1 MIDNFKIIKKILMS
15 ETFNVD
21 GFEYQFI
28 SVEPYQDWGINI
40 VVNVVLPKKGQSFV
54 VEKFNQDI
62 SHIIERFS
70 TYLGS
75 GISYNEKILVDG
87 RPVPKMGVYITKE
100 DQNEIINALNGNMS
114 NFSINNG
121 NAYRNKIVDLIKIK
135 GSLKWKM
142 AKKFYDH
149 YDESIDFYF
158 YYDVSNVIVNVN
170 IFASASVDSGFAN
183 DGELN
188 INPSEI
194 DKFATVLND
203 MLNDNHNFRDEI
215 IDNIYMVLDHTTKI
229 EHLDANVYY
238 NAHYYLDRINGKK
251 SELKYNNLGFDSSM
265 FVD

>member
-1 MIDNFKIIKKILMS
+1 MIVNFKIIKKILMS

-28 SVEPYQDWGINI
+28 SVEPYQDWGTNI

-54 VEKFNQDI
+54 VEKFSEDI

-75 GISYNEKILVDG
+75 VISYNEKILVDG
-87 RPVPKMGVYITKE
+87 RPVPKMGVYINKE

-114 NFSINNG
+114 NFTINNG
-121 NAYRNKIVDLIKIK
+121 NVYKDKIVDLIKIK
-135 GSLKWKM
+135 GSLKWKK

-149 YDESIDFYF
+149 YESIDFYF
-158 YYDVSNVIVNVN
+158 YYDVSNVIVN
-170 IFASASVDSGFAN
+170 
-183 DGELN
+183 DGKLN

-203 MLNDNHNFRDEI
+203 MLQDNHNFRDEI
-215 IDNIYMVLDHTTKI
+215 LDNIYMVLDHTTKI

>member
-28 SVEPYQDWGINI
+28 SVEPYQDWGTNI

-54 VEKFNQDI
+54 VEKFSEDI

-75 GISYNEKILVDG
+75 VISYNEKILVDG
-87 RPVPKMGVYITKE
+87 RPVPKMGVYINKE

-121 NAYRNKIVDLIKIK
+121 NVYKDKIVDLIKIK
-135 GSLKWKM
+135 GSLKWKK

-149 YDESIDFYF
+149 YESIDFYF
-158 YYDVSNVIVNVN
+158 YYDVSNVIV
-170 IFASASVDSGFAN
+170 N

-203 MLNDNHNFRDEI
+203 MLQDNHNFRDEI
-215 IDNIYMVLDHTTKI
+215 LDNIYMVLDHTTKI

>member
-28 SVEPYQDWGINI
+28 SVEPYQHWGINI

-54 VEKFNQDI
+54 VEKFNEDI
-62 SHIIERFS
+62 NHIIDRFS
-70 TYLGS
+70 TYLDS
-75 GISYNEKILVDG
+75 GIPYNEKILVDG
-87 RPVPKMGVYITKE
+87 GPVPKMGVYINKE

-114 NFSINNG
+114 NFSLQSRN
-121 NAYRNKIVDLIKIK
+121 RFKNKIVDLINIK

-149 YDESIDFYF
+149 YNKIIEESIDFYF
-158 YYDVSNVIVNVN
+158 YYEVSNVIVN
-170 IFASASVDSGFAN
+170 
-183 DGELN
+183 DGELK

-194 DKFATVLND
+194 DVFATVLND
-203 MLNDNHNFRDEI
+203 MLQDNSNFRDEI

-229 EHLDANVYY
+229 EHLDSNVYY
-238 NAHYYLDRINGKK
+238 NAHYFLDRINGKT
-251 SELKYNNLGFDSSM
+251 SELKYNNLEFDSSM
-265 FVD
+265 FID

>member
-28 SVEPYQDWGINI
+28 SVEPYQDWGTNI

-54 VEKFNQDI
+54 VEKFSEDI

-75 GISYNEKILVDG
+75 VISYNEKILVDG
-87 RPVPKMGVYITKE
+87 RPVPKMGVYINKE

-121 NAYRNKIVDLIKIK
+121 NVYKNKIVDLIKIK
-135 GSLKWKM
+135 GSLKWKK

-149 YDESIDFYF
+149 YESIDFYF
-158 YYDVSNVIVNVN
+158 YYDVSNVIVN
-170 IFASASVDSGFAN
+170 
-183 DGELN
+183 DGKLN
-188 INPSEI
+188 INPGEI

-203 MLNDNHNFRDEI
+203 MLQDNHNFRDEI
-215 IDNIYMVLDHTTKI
+215 LDNIYMVLDHTTKI

-238 NAHYYLDRINGKK
+238 NAHYYLDRINGKR
-251 SELKYNNLGFDSSM
+251 NNGKKEYG
-265 FVD
+265 

>member
-1 MIDNFKIIKKILMS
+1 MS

-28 SVEPYQDWGINI
+28 SVEPYQDWGTNI

-54 VEKFNQDI
+54 VEKFSEDI
-62 SHIIERFS
+62 SHIIIRFS
-70 TYLGS
+70 NYIGS
-75 GISYNEKILVDG
+75 VISYNEKILVDG
-87 RPVPKMGVYITKE
+87 RPVPKMGVYINKE

-121 NAYRNKIVDLIKIK
+121 NVYKDKIVDLIKIK
-135 GSLKWKM
+135 GSLKWKK

-149 YDESIDFYF
+149 YESIDFYF
-158 YYDVSNVIVNVN
+158 YYDVSNVIV
-170 IFASASVDSGFAN
+170 N

-203 MLNDNHNFRDEI
+203 MLNDNHTFRDEI
-215 IDNIYMVLDHTTKI
+215 LDNIYMVLDHTTKI

>member
-1 MIDNFKIIKKILMS
+1 MIVNFKIIKKILMS

-28 SVEPYQDWGINI
+28 SVEPYQDWGTNI

-54 VEKFNQDI
+54 VEKFSEDI
-62 SHIIERFS
+62 SHIIKRFS
-70 TYLGS
+70 DYLGS
-75 GISYNEKILVDG
+75 VISYNEKILVDG
-87 RPVPKMGVYITKE
+87 RPVPKMGVYINKE

-121 NAYRNKIVDLIKIK
+121 NVYKDKIVDLIKIK
-135 GSLKWKM
+135 GSLKWKK

-149 YDESIDFYF
+149 YESIDFYF
-158 YYDVSNVIVNVN
+158 YYDVSNVIVN
-170 IFASASVDSGFAN
+170 
-183 DGELN
+183 DGKLN

>member
-1 MIDNFKIIKKILMS
+1 MIVNFKIIKKILMS

-28 SVEPYQDWGINI
+28 SVEPYQDWGTNI

-54 VEKFNQDI
+54 VEKFSEDI
-62 SHIIERFS
+62 SHIIKRFS
-70 TYLGS
+70 DYLGS
-75 GISYNEKILVDG
+75 VISYNEKILVDG
-87 RPVPKMGVYITKE
+87 RPVPKMGVYINKE

-121 NAYRNKIVDLIKIK
+121 NVYKNKIVDLIKIK
-135 GSLKWKM
+135 GSLKWKK

-149 YDESIDFYF
+149 YESIDFYF
-158 YYDVSNVIVNVN
+158 YYDVSNVIV
-170 IFASASVDSGFAN
+170 N

-203 MLNDNHNFRDEI
+203 MLQDNHNFRDEI
-215 IDNIYMVLDHTTKI
+215 LDNIYMVLDHTTKI

>member
-28 SVEPYQDWGINI
+28 SVEPYQDWGTNI

-54 VEKFNQDI
+54 VEKFSEDI

-75 GISYNEKILVDG
+75 VISYNEKILVDG
-87 RPVPKMGVYITKE
+87 RPVPKMGVYINKE

-114 NFSINNG
+114 NFTINNG
-121 NAYRNKIVDLIKIK
+121 NVYKDKIVDLIKIK
-135 GSLKWKM
+135 GSLKWKK

-149 YDESIDFYF
+149 YESIDFYF
-158 YYDVSNVIVNVN
+158 YYDVSNVIVN
-170 IFASASVDSGFAN
+170 
-183 DGELN
+183 DGKLN
-188 INPSEI
+188 INPGEI

-203 MLNDNHNFRDEI
+203 MLQDNHNFRDEI

>member
-28 SVEPYQDWGINI
+28 SVEPYQDWGTNI

-54 VEKFNQDI
+54 VEKFSEDI
-62 SHIIERFS
+62 SHIIKRFS
-70 TYLGS
+70 DYLGS
-75 GISYNEKILVDG
+75 VISYNEKILVDG
-87 RPVPKMGVYITKE
+87 RPVPKMGVYINKE

-121 NAYRNKIVDLIKIK
+121 NVYKNKIVDLIKIK
-135 GSLKWKM
+135 GSLKWKK

-149 YDESIDFYF
+149 YESIDFYF
-158 YYDVSNVIVNVN
+158 YYDVSNVIV
-170 IFASASVDSGFAN
+170 N

>member
-28 SVEPYQDWGINI
+28 SVEPYQDWGTNI

-54 VEKFNQDI
+54 VEKFSEDI

-75 GISYNEKILVDG
+75 VISYNEKILVDG
-87 RPVPKMGVYITKE
+87 RPVPKMGVYINKE

-121 NAYRNKIVDLIKIK
+121 NVYKNKIVDLIKIK
-135 GSLKWKM
+135 GSLKWKK

-149 YDESIDFYF
+149 YESIDFYF
-158 YYDVSNVIVNVN
+158 YYDVSNVIV
-170 IFASASVDSGFAN
+170 N

-203 MLNDNHNFRDEI
+203 MLQDNHNFRDEI
-215 IDNIYMVLDHTTKI
+215 LDNIYMVLDHTTKI

>member
-1 MIDNFKIIKKILMS
+1 MIVNFKIIKKILMS

-28 SVEPYQDWGINI
+28 SVEPYQDWGTNI

-54 VEKFNQDI
+54 VEKFSEDI

-75 GISYNEKILVDG
+75 VISYNEKILVDG
-87 RPVPKMGVYITKE
+87 RPVPKMGVYINKE

-121 NAYRNKIVDLIKIK
+121 NVYKNKIVDLIKIK
-135 GSLKWKM
+135 GSLKWKK

-149 YDESIDFYF
+149 YESIDFYF
-158 YYDVSNVIVNVN
+158 YYDVSNVIVN
-170 IFASASVDSGFAN
+170 
-183 DGELN
+183 DGKLN

-203 MLNDNHNFRDEI
+203 MLQDNHNFRDEI
-215 IDNIYMVLDHTTKI
+215 LDNIYMVLDHTTKI

>member
-1 MIDNFKIIKKILMS
+1 MIVNFKIIKKILMS

-28 SVEPYQDWGINI
+28 SVEPYQDWGTNI

-54 VEKFNQDI
+54 VEKFSEDI

-75 GISYNEKILVDG
+75 VISYNEKILVDG
-87 RPVPKMGVYITKE
+87 RPVPKMGVYINKE

-121 NAYRNKIVDLIKIK
+121 NVYKDKIVDLIKIK
-135 GSLKWKM
+135 GSLKWKK

-149 YDESIDFYF
+149 YESIDFYF
-158 YYDVSNVIVNVN
+158 YYDVSNVIVN
-170 IFASASVDSGFAN
+170 
-183 DGELN
+183 DGKLN

>member
-1 MIDNFKIIKKILMS
+1 MIVNFKIIKKILMS

-28 SVEPYQDWGINI
+28 SVEPYQDWGTNI

-54 VEKFNQDI
+54 VEKFSEDI
-62 SHIIERFS
+62 SHIIKRFS
-70 TYLGS
+70 DYLGS
-75 GISYNEKILVDG
+75 VISYNEKILVDG
-87 RPVPKMGVYITKE
+87 RPVPKMGVYINKE

-121 NAYRNKIVDLIKIK
+121 NVYKNKIVDLIKIK
-135 GSLKWKM
+135 GSLKWKK

-149 YDESIDFYF
+149 YESIDFYF
-158 YYDVSNVIVNVN
+158 YYDVSNVIVN
-170 IFASASVDSGFAN
+170 
-183 DGELN
+183 DGKLN
-188 INPSEI
+188 INPGEI
-194 DKFATVLND
+194 DKFATVLDD
-203 MLNDNHNFRDEI
+203 MLQDNHNFRDEI
-215 IDNIYMVLDHTTKI
+215 LDNIYMVLDHTTKI

>member
-62 SHIIERFS
+62 SHIIDRFS

-87 RPVPKMGVYITKE
+87 RPVPKMRVYITKE

-121 NAYRNKIVDLIKIK
+121 NVYRNKIVDLIKIK

-149 YDESIDFYF
+149 YESIDFYF
-158 YYDVSNVIVNVN
+158 YYDVSNVIV
-170 IFASASVDSGFAN
+170 N

-229 EHLDANVYY
+229 EHLDANLYY
-238 NAHYYLDRINGKK
+238 NAHYYLDRINGKT

>member
-28 SVEPYQDWGINI
+28 SVEPYQDWGTNI

-54 VEKFNQDI
+54 VEKFSEDI

-75 GISYNEKILVDG
+75 VISYNEKILVDG
-87 RPVPKMGVYITKE
+87 RPVPKMGVYINKE

-121 NAYRNKIVDLIKIK
+121 NVYKDKIVDLIKIK
-135 GSLKWKM
+135 GSLKWKK

-149 YDESIDFYF
+149 YESIDFYF
-158 YYDVSNVIVNVN
+158 YYDVSNVIVN
-170 IFASASVDSGFAN
+170 
-183 DGELN
+183 DGKLN

-203 MLNDNHNFRDEI
+203 MLQDNHNFRDEI
-215 IDNIYMVLDHTTKI
+215 LDNIYMVLDHTTKI

-238 NAHYYLDRINGKK
+238 NAHYYLDRINGKE

>member
-1 MIDNFKIIKKILMS
+1 MIVNFKIIKKILMS

-28 SVEPYQDWGINI
+28 SVEPYQDWGTNI

-54 VEKFNQDI
+54 VEKFSEDI

-75 GISYNEKILVDG
+75 VISYNEKILVDG
-87 RPVPKMGVYITKE
+87 RPVPKMGVYINKE

-121 NAYRNKIVDLIKIK
+121 NVYKDKIVDLIKIK
-135 GSLKWKM
+135 GSLKWKK

-149 YDESIDFYF
+149 YESIDFYF
-158 YYDVSNVIVNVN
+158 YYDVSNVIVN
-170 IFASASVDSGFAN
+170 
-183 DGELN
+183 DGKLN

-203 MLNDNHNFRDEI
+203 MLQDNHNFRDEI
-215 IDNIYMVLDHTTKI
+215 LDNIYMVLDHTTKI

>member
-28 SVEPYQDWGINI
+28 SVEPYQDWAINI

-62 SHIIERFS
+62 SHIIDRFS

-75 GISYNEKILVDG
+75 VISYNEKILVDG

-121 NAYRNKIVDLIKIK
+121 NVYKNKLVDLIKIS
-135 GSLKWKM
+135 GSLKWKK

-149 YDESIDFYF
+149 YESIDFYF
-158 YYDVSNVIVNVN
+158 YYDVSNVIVN
-170 IFASASVDSGFAN
+170 
-183 DGELN
+183 DGKLK

-194 DKFATVLND
+194 NKFATVLND
-203 MLNDNHNFRDEI
+203 MLQDNHEFRDEI
-215 IDNIYMVLDHTTKI
+215 IDNIYMVLDPTTKI
-229 EHLDANVYY
+229 ENIDSNVYY
-238 NAHYYLDRINGKK
+238 NAHYYLDRINGKE

>member
-1 MIDNFKIIKKILMS
+1 
-15 ETFNVD
+15 
-21 GFEYQFI
+21 
-28 SVEPYQDWGINI
+28 
-40 VVNVVLPKKGQSFV
+40 
-54 VEKFNQDI
+54 
-62 SHIIERFS
+62 
-70 TYLGS
+70 
-75 GISYNEKILVDG
+75 
-87 RPVPKMGVYITKE
+87 MGVYINKE

-121 NAYRNKIVDLIKIK
+121 NVYKDKIVDLIKIK
-135 GSLKWKM
+135 GSLKWKK

-149 YDESIDFYF
+149 YESIDFYF
-158 YYDVSNVIVNVN
+158 YYDVSNVIV
-170 IFASASVDSGFAN
+170 N

-229 EHLDANVYY
+229 EHLNANVYY
-238 NAHYYLDRINGKK
+238 NAHYYLDRINGKE

>member
-1 MIDNFKIIKKILMS
+1 MIVNFKIIKKILMS

-28 SVEPYQDWGINI
+28 SVEPYQDWGTNI

-54 VEKFNQDI
+54 VEKFSEDI
-62 SHIIERFS
+62 SHIIKRFS
-70 TYLGS
+70 DYLGS
-75 GISYNEKILVDG
+75 VISYNEKILVDG
-87 RPVPKMGVYITKE
+87 RPVPKMGVYINKE

-121 NAYRNKIVDLIKIK
+121 NVYKNKIVDLIKIK
-135 GSLKWKM
+135 GSLKWKK

-149 YDESIDFYF
+149 YESIDFYF
-158 YYDVSNVIVNVN
+158 YYDVSNVIVN
-170 IFASASVDSGFAN
+170 
-183 DGELN
+183 DGKLN

-203 MLNDNHNFRDEI
+203 MLQDNHNFRDEI
-215 IDNIYMVLDHTTKI
+215 LDNIYMVLDHTTKI

-238 NAHYYLDRINGKK
+238 NAHYFLDRINGKK

>member
-1 MIDNFKIIKKILMS
+1 MIDNFKTIKKILMS

-28 SVEPYQDWGINI
+28 SVEPYQDWAIDT

-54 VEKFNQDI
+54 VEKFSQDI
-62 SHIIERFS
+62 SHIINRFS

-75 GISYNEKILVDG
+75 VISYNEKILVDG
-87 RPVPKMGVYITKE
+87 RPVPKIGVYITKE

-121 NAYRNKIVDLIKIK
+121 NVYKNKIVDLIKIS
-135 GSLKWKM
+135 GSLKWEK

-149 YDESIDFYF
+149 YESIDFYF
-158 YYDVSNVIVNVN
+158 YYDVSNVIVN
-170 IFASASVDSGFAN
+170 
-183 DGELN
+183 DGKLK

-203 MLNDNHNFRDEI
+203 MLQDNHEFRDEI
-215 IDNIYMVLDHTTKI
+215 IDNIYMVLDPTTKI
-229 EHLDANVYY
+229 EHLDSNVYY
-238 NAHYYLDRINGKK
+238 NAHYYLDRINGKE

>member
-1 MIDNFKIIKKILMS
+1 MIVNFKIIKKILMS

-28 SVEPYQDWGINI
+28 SVEPYQDWGTNI

-54 VEKFNQDI
+54 VEKFSEDI

-75 GISYNEKILVDG
+75 VISYNEKILVDG
-87 RPVPKMGVYITKE
+87 RPVPKMGVYINKE

-121 NAYRNKIVDLIKIK
+121 NVYKNKIVDLIKIK
-135 GSLKWKM
+135 GSLKWKK

-149 YDESIDFYF
+149 YESIDFYF
-158 YYDVSNVIVNVN
+158 YYDVSNVIV
-170 IFASASVDSGFAN
+170 N

-203 MLNDNHNFRDEI
+203 MLQDNHNFRDEI
-215 IDNIYMVLDHTTKI
+215 LDNIYMVLDHTTKI

>member
-28 SVEPYQDWGINI
+28 SVEPYQDWGTNI

-54 VEKFNQDI
+54 VEKFSEDI

-75 GISYNEKILVDG
+75 VISYNEKILVDG
-87 RPVPKMGVYITKE
+87 RPVPKMGVYINKE

-121 NAYRNKIVDLIKIK
+121 NVYKNKIVDLIKIK
-135 GSLKWKM
+135 GSLKWKK

-149 YDESIDFYF
+149 YESIDFYF
-158 YYDVSNVIVNVN
+158 YYDVSNVIV
-170 IFASASVDSGFAN
+170 N

-203 MLNDNHNFRDEI
+203 MLQDNHNFRDEI
-215 IDNIYMVLDHTTKI
+215 LDNIYMVLDHTTKI

-238 NAHYYLDRINGKK
+238 NAHYYLDRINGKE

>member
-1 MIDNFKIIKKILMS
+1 MIVNFKIIKKILMS

-28 SVEPYQDWGINI
+28 SVEPYQDWGTNI

-54 VEKFNQDI
+54 VEKFSEDI
-62 SHIIERFS
+62 SHIIKRFS
-70 TYLGS
+70 DYLGS
-75 GISYNEKILVDG
+75 VISYNEKILVDG
-87 RPVPKMGVYITKE
+87 RPVPKMGVYINKE

-121 NAYRNKIVDLIKIK
+121 NVYKNKIVDLIKIK
-135 GSLKWKM
+135 GSLKWKK

-149 YDESIDFYF
+149 YESIDFYF
-158 YYDVSNVIVNVN
+158 YYDVSNVIVN
-170 IFASASVDSGFAN
+170 
-183 DGELN
+183 DGKLN

>member
-28 SVEPYQDWGINI
+28 SVEPYQDWGTNI

-54 VEKFNQDI
+54 VEKFSEDI

-75 GISYNEKILVDG
+75 VISYNEKILVDG
-87 RPVPKMGVYITKE
+87 RPVPKMGVYINKE

-121 NAYRNKIVDLIKIK
+121 NVYKDKIVDLIKIK
-135 GSLKWKM
+135 GSLKWKK

-149 YDESIDFYF
+149 YESIDFYF
-158 YYDVSNVIVNVN
+158 YYDVSNVIV
-170 IFASASVDSGFAN
+170 N

-203 MLNDNHNFRDEI
+203 MLQDNHNFRDEI
-215 IDNIYMVLDHTTKI
+215 LDNIYMVLDHTTKI

-238 NAHYYLDRINGKK
+238 NAHYYLDRINGKE

>member
-1 MIDNFKIIKKILMS
+1 MIVNFKIIKKILMS

-28 SVEPYQDWGINI
+28 SVEPYQDWGTNI

-54 VEKFNQDI
+54 VEKFSEDI

-75 GISYNEKILVDG
+75 VISYNEKILVDG
-87 RPVPKMGVYITKE
+87 RPVPKMGVYINKE

-121 NAYRNKIVDLIKIK
+121 NVYKDKIVDLIKIK
-135 GSLKWKM
+135 GSLKWKK

-149 YDESIDFYF
+149 YESIDFYF
-158 YYDVSNVIVNVN
+158 YYDVSNVIVN
-170 IFASASVDSGFAN
+170 
-183 DGELN
+183 DGKLN
-188 INPSEI
+188 INPGEI

-203 MLNDNHNFRDEI
+203 MLQDNHNFRDEI
-215 IDNIYMVLDHTTKI
+215 LDNIYMVLDHTTKI

>member
-1 MIDNFKIIKKILMS
+1 MIVNFKIIKKILMS

-28 SVEPYQDWGINI
+28 SVEPYQDWGTNI

-54 VEKFNQDI
+54 VEKFSEDI

-75 GISYNEKILVDG
+75 VISYNEKILVDG
-87 RPVPKMGVYITKE
+87 RPVPKMGVYINKE

-121 NAYRNKIVDLIKIK
+121 NVYKDKIVDLIKIK
-135 GSLKWKM
+135 GSLKWKK
-142 AKKFYDH
+142 AKKFYEH
-149 YDESIDFYF
+149 YESIDFYF
-158 YYDVSNVIVNVN
+158 YYDVSNVIVN
-170 IFASASVDSGFAN
+170 
-183 DGELN
+183 DGKLN
-188 INPSEI
+188 INPGEI

-203 MLNDNHNFRDEI
+203 MLQDNHNFRDEI
-215 IDNIYMVLDHTTKI
+215 LDNIYMVLDHTTKI

>member
-1 MIDNFKIIKKILMS
+1 MIVNFKIIKKILMS

-28 SVEPYQDWGINI
+28 SVEPYQDWGTNI

-54 VEKFNQDI
+54 VEKFSEDI
-62 SHIIERFS
+62 SHIIKRFS
-70 TYLGS
+70 DYLGS
-75 GISYNEKILVDG
+75 VISYNEKILVDG
-87 RPVPKMGVYITKE
+87 RPVPKMGVYINKE

-121 NAYRNKIVDLIKIK
+121 NVYKNKIVDLIKIK
-135 GSLKWKM
+135 GSLKWKK

-149 YDESIDFYF
+149 YESIDFYF
-158 YYDVSNVIVNVN
+158 YYDVSNVIVN
-170 IFASASVDSGFAN
+170 
-183 DGELN
+183 DGKLN

-203 MLNDNHNFRDEI
+203 MLNDNHTFRDEI
-215 IDNIYMVLDHTTKI
+215 LDNIYMVLDHTTKI

>member
-1 MIDNFKIIKKILMS
+1 MIVNFKIIKKILMS

-54 VEKFNQDI
+54 VEKFSQDI
-62 SHIIERFS
+62 NHIIERFG

-75 GISYNEKILVDG
+75 VIPYNEKILVDG
-87 RPVPKMGVYITKE
+87 KPVPKMGVYITKE
-100 DQNEIINALNGNMS
+100 DQDEIINALNGNIS
-114 NFSINNG
+114 NFTINFVKSTSTGDYSSSDDFVYKN
-121 NAYRNKIVDLIKIK
+121 NSLVDLIKLRC
-135 GSLKWKM
+135 SLKWRK

-149 YDESIDFYF
+149 YESIDFYF
-158 YYDVSNVIVNVN
+158 YYDVSNVIVN
-170 IFASASVDSGFAN
+170 
-183 DGELN
+183 DGELK

-194 DKFATVLND
+194 DKFASVLND
-203 MLNDNHNFRDEI
+203 MLNDNHKFRDEI
-215 IDNIYMVLDHTTKI
+215 LGNIYMVLDRTTKI
-229 EHLDANVYY
+229 EHLDGNVYY

-251 SELKYNNLGFDSSM
+251 SELKYSNLGFHRSM

>member
-1 MIDNFKIIKKILMS
+1 MIVNFKIIKKILMS

-62 SHIIERFS
+62 SDIIDRFS

-87 RPVPKMGVYITKE
+87 RPVPKMGVYINKE

-121 NAYRNKIVDLIKIK
+121 NVYKDKIVDLIKIK
-135 GSLKWKM
+135 GSLKWKK

-149 YDESIDFYF
+149 YESIDFYF
-158 YYDVSNVIVNVN
+158 YYDVSNVIV
-170 IFASASVDSGFAN
+170 N

-229 EHLDANVYY
+229 EHLNANVYY
-238 NAHYYLDRINGKK
+238 NAHYYLDRINGKE

>member
-28 SVEPYQDWGINI
+28 SVEPYQDWGTNI

-54 VEKFNQDI
+54 VEKFSEDI

-75 GISYNEKILVDG
+75 VISYNEKILVDG
-87 RPVPKMGVYITKE
+87 RPVPKMGVYINKE

-121 NAYRNKIVDLIKIK
+121 NVYKDKIVDLIKIK
-135 GSLKWKM
+135 GSLKWKK

-149 YDESIDFYF
+149 YESIDFYF
-158 YYDVSNVIVNVN
+158 YYDVSNVIVN
-170 IFASASVDSGFAN
+170 
-183 DGELN
+183 DGKLN

>member
-1 MIDNFKIIKKILMS
+1 MS
-15 ETFNVD
+15 ETLNVD

-28 SVEPYQDWGINI
+28 SVEPYQDWGTNI

-54 VEKFNQDI
+54 VEKFSEDI
-62 SHIIERFS
+62 SHIIKRFS
-70 TYLGS
+70 DYLGS
-75 GISYNEKILVDG
+75 VISYNEKILVDG
-87 RPVPKMGVYITKE
+87 RPVPKMGVYINKE

-121 NAYRNKIVDLIKIK
+121 NVYKNKIVDLIKIK
-135 GSLKWKM
+135 GSLKWKK

-149 YDESIDFYF
+149 YESIDFYF
-158 YYDVSNVIVNVN
+158 YYDVSNVIVN
-170 IFASASVDSGFAN
+170 
-183 DGELN
+183 DGKLN

-203 MLNDNHNFRDEI
+203 MLNDNHTFRDEI
-215 IDNIYMVLDHTTKI
+215 LDNIYMVLDHTTKI
-229 EHLDANVYY
+229 EHLDAKVYY

>member
-1 MIDNFKIIKKILMS
+1 MIVNFKIIKKILMS

-28 SVEPYQDWGINI
+28 SVEPYQDWGTNI

-54 VEKFNQDI
+54 VEKFSEDI

-75 GISYNEKILVDG
+75 VISYNEKILVDG
-87 RPVPKMGVYITKE
+87 RPVPKMGVYINKE

-121 NAYRNKIVDLIKIK
+121 NVYKDKIVDLIKIK
-135 GSLKWKM
+135 GSLKWKK

-149 YDESIDFYF
+149 YESIDFYF
-158 YYDVSNVIVNVN
+158 YYDVSNVIVN
-170 IFASASVDSGFAN
+170 
-183 DGELN
+183 DGKLN
-188 INPSEI
+188 INPGEI

>member
-1 MIDNFKIIKKILMS
+1 MIVNFKIIKKILMS

-28 SVEPYQDWGINI
+28 SVEPYQDWGTNI

-54 VEKFNQDI
+54 VEKFSEDI
-62 SHIIERFS
+62 SHIIKRFS
-70 TYLGS
+70 DYLGS
-75 GISYNEKILVDG
+75 VISYNEKILVDG
-87 RPVPKMGVYITKE
+87 RPVPKMGVYINKE

-121 NAYRNKIVDLIKIK
+121 NVYKNKIVDLIKIK
-135 GSLKWKM
+135 GSLKWKK

-149 YDESIDFYF
+149 YESIDFYF
-158 YYDVSNVIVNVN
+158 YYDVSNVIVN
-170 IFASASVDSGFAN
+170 
-183 DGELN
+183 DGKLN

-203 MLNDNHNFRDEI
+203 MLQDNHNFRDEI
-215 IDNIYMVLDHTTKI
+215 LDNIYMVLDHTTKI

>member
-62 SHIIERFS
+62 SHIIDRFS

-87 RPVPKMGVYITKE
+87 RPVPKMGVYINKE

-121 NAYRNKIVDLIKIK
+121 NVYKDKIVDLIKIK
-135 GSLKWKM
+135 GSLKWKK

-149 YDESIDFYF
+149 YESIDFYF
-158 YYDVSNVIVNVN
+158 YYDVSNVIV
-170 IFASASVDSGFAN
+170 N

-238 NAHYYLDRINGKK
+238 NAHYYLDRINGKE

>member
-1 MIDNFKIIKKILMS
+1 MIVNFKIIKKILMS

-62 SHIIERFS
+62 SDIIDRFS

-87 RPVPKMGVYITKE
+87 RPVPKMGVYINKE

-121 NAYRNKIVDLIKIK
+121 NVYKDKIVDLIKIK
-135 GSLKWKM
+135 GSLKWKK

-149 YDESIDFYF
+149 YESIDFYF
-158 YYDVSNVIVNVN
+158 YYDVSNVIV
-170 IFASASVDSGFAN
+170 N

-238 NAHYYLDRINGKK
+238 NAHYYLDRINGKE

>member
-1 MIDNFKIIKKILMS
+1 MIVNFKIIKKILMS

-28 SVEPYQDWGINI
+28 SVEPYQDWGTNI

-54 VEKFNQDI
+54 VEKFSEDI
-62 SHIIERFS
+62 SHIIKRFS
-70 TYLGS
+70 DYLGS
-75 GISYNEKILVDG
+75 VISYNEKILVDG
-87 RPVPKMGVYITKE
+87 RPVPKMGVYINKE

-121 NAYRNKIVDLIKIK
+121 NVYKNKIVDLIKIK
-135 GSLKWKM
+135 GSLKWKK

-149 YDESIDFYF
+149 YESIDFYF
-158 YYDVSNVIVNVN
+158 YYDVSNVIV
-170 IFASASVDSGFAN
+170 N

-203 MLNDNHNFRDEI
+203 MLNDNHTFRDEI
-215 IDNIYMVLDHTTKI
+215 LDNIYMVLDHTTKI

-238 NAHYYLDRINGKK
+238 NAHLKK
-251 SELKYNNLGFDSSM
+251 MLT
-265 FVD
+265 

>member
-28 SVEPYQDWGINI
+28 SVEPYQDWGTNI

-54 VEKFNQDI
+54 VEKFSEDI

-75 GISYNEKILVDG
+75 VISYNEKILVDG
-87 RPVPKMGVYITKE
+87 RPVPKMGVYINKE

-114 NFSINNG
+114 NFLINNG
-121 NAYRNKIVDLIKIK
+121 NVYKDKIVDLIKIK
-135 GSLKWKM
+135 GSLKWKK

-149 YDESIDFYF
+149 YESIDFYF
-158 YYDVSNVIVNVN
+158 YYDVSNVIVN
-170 IFASASVDSGFAN
+170 
-183 DGELN
+183 DGKLN
-188 INPSEI
+188 INPGEI

-203 MLNDNHNFRDEI
+203 MLQDNHNFRDEI
-215 IDNIYMVLDHTTKI
+215 LDNIYMVLDHTTKI